1 MPDVLV
7 RGLARGVVMRLKTQA
22 KRKGRS
28 LQAEV
33 KDILERAA
41 RMPDDSDIPEG
52 IRRVRAMFRG
62 RRFSDSTPLIREDRE
77 R

>member
-7 RGLARGVVMRLKTQA
+7 RGLTPEVVTRLKTQA
-22 KRKGRS
+22 RRKGRS
-28 LQAEV
+28 LQTEM

-41 RMPDDSDIPEG
+41 AVADDSDIPEA

>member
-7 RGLARGVVMRLKTQA
+7 RGLTRDVVERLKTQA
-22 KRKGRS
+22 ERKRRS

-41 RMPDDSDIPEG
+41 RTPDESDIPEG
-52 IRRVRAMFRG
+52 IRRVRAMLRG
-62 RRFSDSTPLIREDRE
+62 KRFGDSSLLIREARDA
-77 R
+77 